1 MFKGLP
7 NIRVR
12 AVDSQMFCK
21 RNVRLGGGEGEEK
34 QSLRGRQKKKK
45 LNNYQEDD
53 DALSREEL
61 KERSQR
67 VFT

>member
-1 MFKGLP
+1 MSVLGIEKG
-7 NIRVR
+7 
-12 AVDSQMFCK
+12 K
-21 RNVRLGGGEGEEK
+21 EK
-34 QSLRGRQKKKK
+34 QSLKGRQKKKK
-45 LNNYQEDD
+45 LSIYPEYD

>member
-1 MFKGLP
+1 MLIPECSVREMSDLGLG
-7 NIRVR
+7 
-12 AVDSQMFCK
+12 K
-21 RNVRLGGGEGEEK
+21 GEEK
-34 QSLRGRQKKKK
+34 QSLKGRQKKKK
-45 LNNYQEDD
+45 LRNYPEDD